1 MSAKGPKVD
10 PAAYARGLHGE
21 QRAILVYI
29 YRKSV
34 LGADNSPVGLPW
46 KPRQWGY
53 TPTPARRASCSR
65 SLERLEKRGLVLRQN
80 WRAGT
85 RKSAADPHDRT
96 THVVL
101 TGAGKAVAEKLS
113 REFRA
118 RQQSAHEL

>member
-10 PAAYARGLHGE
+10 PVALAKGLHGE
-21 QRAILVYI
+21 QQAILVYI

-34 LGADNSPVGLPW
+34 LGADNTPLGLPW
-46 KPRQWGY
+46 KPNNWGY

-80 WRAGT
+80 WRTGT
-85 RKSAADPHDRT
+85 RKSAAEPHHRT

-101 TGAGKAVAEKLS
+101 TGAGRAVAEGLS

-118 RQQSAHEL
+118 RQQSAHKL